1 MTTALKGA
9 CMHVC
14 ARRCMEIH
22 SFVCVC
28 VCVRERESI
37 TRAYVLVYLC
47 ANVFDGVCKC
57 DYQ

>member
-1 MTTALKGA
+1 M
-9 CMHVC
+9 C
-14 ARRCMEIH
+14 AQEDAWKYIRL
-22 SFVCVC
+22 FVC